1 MLIFLEKNRLSC
13 LIAHKRSFFF
23 SLNVYLS
30 FFVKCS
36 NPIKFN
42 VSVNKICLIFL
53 SIGEEELRDGQ
64 TLTSIIHGFRLLSI
78 SISNPY
84 NSNPQFLLYCVFE
97 CISNIT
103 GYAEI
108 HVFIRIPLISSNNF
122 HIIKNY
128 LLYVNS
134 SRLVKF
140 SQRSMRPFRSFAIL
154 LLFCVFNKV
163 FWMLINTKIC

>member
-78 SISNPY
+78 NISNPY

-108 HVFIRIPLISSNNF
+108 HVFIKIPLISSNNF
-122 HIIKNY
+122 HIRKKLPSIRQFLQISKIFSMQY
-128 LLYVNS
+128 ETISILR
-134 SRLVKF
+134 RLF
-140 SQRSMRPFRSFAIL
+140 IIL
-154 LLFCVFNKV
+154 CF
-163 FWMLINTKIC
+163 